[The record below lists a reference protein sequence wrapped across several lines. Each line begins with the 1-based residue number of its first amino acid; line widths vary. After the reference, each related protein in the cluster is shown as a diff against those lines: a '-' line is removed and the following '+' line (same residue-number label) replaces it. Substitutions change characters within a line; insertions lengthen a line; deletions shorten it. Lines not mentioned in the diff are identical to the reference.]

1 MRIKGAIFDFDGTLF
16 DSMYIWDT
24 AGETY
29 LASIGVAP
37 RPGVNEAVCALSL
50 SQTASYFK
58 SEYDLEMTTAEI
70 EEGINKMVRHFYYDL
85 VQPKPGVREFLDL
98 LQCNGVKRAVATASE
113 HDHVLA
119 ALRRCDMEK
128 YFDGILTCA
137 EVGSGKDEPEIFRA
151 CLNALGTAKSETA
164 VFEDAIHAAR
174 TAKRDGFVIVG
185 VYDKSEKRAEE
196 LKALSDCYITDFC
209 KPETFL
215 CFASD

>member
-29 LASIGVAP
+29 LASIGVTP

-98 LQCNGVKRAVATASE
+98 LQCNGVKWPLQRQASTTMFWPRC
-113 HDHVLA
+113 A
-119 ALRRCDMEK
+119 AAIWK
-128 YFDGILTCA
+128 SILTVYSPA
-137 EVGSGKDEPEIFRA
+137 PRSA
-151 CLNALGTAKSETA
+151 
-164 VFEDAIHAAR
+164 AAR
-174 TAKRDGFVIVG
+174 TSR
-185 VYDKSEKRAEE
+185 KSSEPA
-196 LKALSDCYITDFC
+196 
-209 KPETFL
+209 
-215 CFASD
+215 

>member
-98 LQCNGVKRAVATASE
+98 LQWQRRKNGRCNGK
-113 HDHVLA
+113 
-119 ALRRCDMEK
+119 
-128 YFDGILTCA
+128 
-137 EVGSGKDEPEIFRA
+137 
-151 CLNALGTAKSETA
+151 
-164 VFEDAIHAAR
+164 
-174 TAKRDGFVIVG
+174 
-185 VYDKSEKRAEE
+185 
-196 LKALSDCYITDFC
+196 
-209 KPETFL
+209 
-215 CFASD
+215 

>member
-1 MRIKGAIFDFDGTLF
+1 MGHRRG
-16 DSMYIWDT
+16 
-24 AGETY
+24 TY

-58 SEYDLEMTTAEI
+58 SEYGLEMTTAEI
-70 EEGINKMVRHFYYDL
+70 EDGINKMVRHFYYDL

-98 LQCNGVKRAVATASE
+98 LQCNGVKWPLQRQANATMSRPRC
-113 HDHVLA
+113 A
-119 ALRRCDMEK
+119 AAIWK
-128 YFDGILTCA
+128 SILTVYSPAPRSAAARTSRNLPRLPECA
-137 EVGSGKDEPEIFRA
+137 RNGQKRNG
-151 CLNALGTAKSETA
+151 C
-164 VFEDAIHAAR
+164 FEDAIHAAR
-174 TAKRDGFVIVG
+174 TAKRDGFVLVG

>member
-29 LASIGVAP
+29 LASIGVTP

-98 LQCNGVKRAVATASE
+98 LQCNGVKMAVATASE

-185 VYDKSEKRAEE
+185 VYD
-196 LKALSDCYITDFC
+196 
-209 KPETFL
+209 
-215 CFASD
+215 

>member
-29 LASIGVAP
+29 LASIGVTP

-70 EEGINKMVRHFYYDL
+70 KEGINKMVRHFYYDL

-98 LQCNGVKRAVATASE
+98 LQGS
-113 HDHVLA
+113 
-119 ALRRCDMEK
+119 
-128 YFDGILTCA
+128 GILTCA

-174 TAKRDGFVIVG
+174 TAKRDGFVLVG

>member
-1 MRIKGAIFDFDGTLF
+1 
-16 DSMYIWDT
+16 
-24 AGETY
+24 
-29 LASIGVAP
+29 
-37 RPGVNEAVCALSL
+37 
-50 SQTASYFK
+50 
-58 SEYDLEMTTAEI
+58 MTTAEI

-209 KPETFL
+209 KPETFR